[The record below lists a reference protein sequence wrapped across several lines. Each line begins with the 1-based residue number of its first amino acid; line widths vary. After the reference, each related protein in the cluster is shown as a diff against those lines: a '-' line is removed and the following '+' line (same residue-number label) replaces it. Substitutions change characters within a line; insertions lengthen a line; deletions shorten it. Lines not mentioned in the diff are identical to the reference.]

1 MNINTEVNTL
11 QGQCGNR
18 GARPVTRGSHPVA
31 TLKAVQAQFLLSPRE
46 SLSKRYSARL
56 DSVAPSLPR
65 VMILATQFLMDFTSW
80 RRW

>member
-1 MNINTEVNTL
+1 M
-11 QGQCGNR
+11 
-18 GARPVTRGSHPVA
+18 A